1 MLQYAPMAG
10 ENKPTFTKGHWVALA
25 FGVGLVIWGLAQ
37 AIMGT

>member
-1 MLQYAPMAG
+1 MAG